1 MIKKHSFVNISDMSK
16 EITRT
21 ELEAI
26 GQNWL
31 NRRNKLL
38 DYAAKKEHP
47 TARRFR
53 SLLLAF
59 ALGQRID
66 KIVLI
71 LGQQKPPK
79 DFPSGGVAAS
89 IESMQ
94 PGEYVIAKP
103 NFKK

>member
-1 MIKKHSFVNISDMSK
+1 MSK

-79 DFPSGGVAAS
+79 DFASGGFVRAES
-89 IESMQ
+89 IESMH
-94 PGEYVIAKP
+94 PGEYVITRP

>member
-1 MIKKHSFVNISDMSK
+1 MSK
-16 EITRT
+16 KITRA

-31 NRRNKLL
+31 DRRNKLL

-71 LGQQKPPK
+71 LGQSEPPK
-79 DFPSGGVAAS
+79 DFASGGLVTAES

-94 PGEYVIAKP
+94 QGEYVITRP